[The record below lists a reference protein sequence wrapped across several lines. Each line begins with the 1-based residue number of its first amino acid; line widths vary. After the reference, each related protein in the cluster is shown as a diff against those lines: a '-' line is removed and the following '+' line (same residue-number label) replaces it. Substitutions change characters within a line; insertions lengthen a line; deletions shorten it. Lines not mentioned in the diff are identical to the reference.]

1 MNFTLN
7 AIGTDVKVS
16 ALWSMKYLL
25 NNVPIWSNKQTLDA
39 TFMDEYAYIA
49 YIHSYCR
56 WCDIHTNGI
65 FNTWLS
71 HVNQITCDEKESK
84 KRWKRVKQE
93 RKMMEVNGWLMAWS
107 EFQFNILWLQIDWEF
122 YRWCKCVHTRAN
134 NFFFFFID
142 NDKYSWFFTNFLFH
156 LLFSIFFCLNL
167 PQFEEKKKK
176 IILQLHK
183 VLPVQSLIQNEYWT
197 NIESVFDESDIF
209 TCQSIVSKVIEL
221 SKSFWSIKFSGC
233 LDGKSIGKN
242 V

>member
-1 MNFTLN
+1 MQNDIFSCNSIKGVNEFDYYHFQINFTLN
-7 AIGTDVKVS
+7 AIETEVKVS

-25 NNVPIWSNKQTLDA
+25 NNVPIWSNKQTFDA

-122 YRWCKCVHTRAN
+122 YRWCKCVRTRAN
-134 NFFFFFID
+134 NFFFFFYWQWQI
-142 NDKYSWFFTNFLFH
+142 FVIFH
-156 LLFSIFFCLNL
+156 KFSFSFIVFHHFQS
-167 PQFEEKKKK
+167 QFEEKKKK
-176 IILQLHK
+176 SFYNCIK
-183 VLPVQSLIQNEYWT
+183 C
-197 NIESVFDESDIF
+197 
-209 TCQSIVSKVIEL
+209 CQ
-221 SKSFWSIKFSGC
+221 F
-233 LDGKSIGKN
+233 N
-242 V
+242 R